1 MKKGRNDMQVENNV
15 IQIRGLKK
23 SYKRMEVLKGV
34 DLNIKKGSIFC
45 LLGSNGAGKTTM
57 VKILATLLKADSG
70 EVILSGC
77 DVKENPEQVR
87 SVISLTGQ
95 YAAVDGLLTARENL
109 RMVGRLNHINNVKA
123 KTDQLLREFNLEY
136 AADRPVS
143 TFSGGMRRRLD
154 IAMSL
159 IGNPEIIFLD
169 EPTTGLDPQS
179 RIEMWKIIREMAGAG
194 VTVFLTTQYIEEAEQ
209 LANHIAVLHE
219 GIIIAQG
226 SAQELK
232 SKLAGGAVLLG
243 FEDTSSYITAQQV
256 LKGCSYKLNDD
267 TLTIEVATDGSVKQ
281 MANLLSNL
289 NGTNIAY
296 LEQKQASLEDVFLTL
311 VAN

>member
-1 MKKGRNDMQVENNV
+1 MQNNV
-15 IQIRGLKK
+15 IYIRELKK
-23 SYKRMEVLKGV
+23 SYKRTEVLKGV
-34 DLNIKKGSIFC
+34 NLDIQKGSIFC

-57 VKILATLLKADSG
+57 VKILSTLLKADSG
-70 EVILSGC
+70 EASLCGY
-77 DVKENPEQVR
+77 DTRKNANKVR

-109 RMVGRLNHINNVKA
+109 RMVGRLSHVQDA
-123 KTDQLLREFNLEY
+123 SSKTDSLLEQFNLAN

-159 IGNPEIIFLD
+159 IGKPEIIFLD

-179 RIEMWKIIREMAGAG
+179 RIEMWKVIREMAGTG

-209 LANHIAVLHE
+209 LADHIAVLHE
-219 GIIIAQG
+219 GTIIAQG
-226 SAQELK
+226 SAQDLK
-232 SKLAGGAVLLG
+232 SMLSGGSILLG
-243 FEDTSSYITAQQV
+243 FADRPSYFAAQQK
-256 LKGCSYKLNDD
+256 LDGYSYTVNDD
-267 TLTIEVATDGSVKQ
+267 AMSILVATDGSVKQ
-281 MANLLSNL
+281 LAALLASL
-289 NGTNIAY
+289 NGVEIGF

-311 VAN
+311 VSK

>member
-1 MKKGRNDMQVENNV
+1 MQNNV
-15 IQIRGLKK
+15 IHIRNLKK
-23 SYKRMEVLKGV
+23 SYKRTEVLKGV
-34 DLNIKKGSIFC
+34 DLDIQKGSIFC
-45 LLGSNGAGKTTM
+45 LLGSNGAGKTTI

-70 EVILSGC
+70 EASLCGY
-77 DVKENPEQVR
+77 DVRKNANHVR
-87 SVISLTGQ
+87 NVISLTGQ

-109 RMVGRLNHINNVKA
+109 RMIGHLSHVQDVSSKA
-123 KTDQLLREFNLEY
+123 NALLEQFNLQN

-159 IGNPEIIFLD
+159 IGKPEIIFLD

-179 RIEMWKIIREMAGAG
+179 RIEMWKVIREMAGTG

-209 LANHIAVLHE
+209 LADHIAVLHQ
-219 GIIIAQG
+219 GTIIAQG

-232 SKLAGGAVLLG
+232 SMLASGSILLG
-243 FEDTSSYITAQQV
+243 FADGASCLAAQQK
-256 LKGCSYKLNDD
+256 LDGYSYTVNDD
-267 TLTIEVATDGSVKQ
+267 AMSISVTTDGSVKQ
-281 MANLLSNL
+281 LAALLASL
-289 NGTNIAY
+289 NGIDIGF

-311 VAN
+311 VSK